1 MSKSLGN
8 FYTLRDLLE
17 MGYQPEAIRYLL
29 ASVPYR
35 KKLNFT
41 FEGLKAATKSIERL
55 RDFELRLTTTK
66 FPAGSNPELAGRSRA
81 AIEQFEAG
89 MDDDLN
95 TAEALAAI
103 YEYVRA
109 MNTAIDE
116 NQFREDNRWD
126 CARVLEVFD
135 CVFDVLK
142 PSERGGAAAEATGDD
157 VKPSPG
163 QISEPDIEQRIE
175 ERTAAKKARDFQ
187 RADAIR
193 RDLLEHGIVLEDT
206 KDGVRWKRK

>member
-8 FYTLRDLLE
+8 FHTLRDLLD

-41 FEGLKAATKSIERL
+41 FEGLKGHARSIERL
-55 RDFELRLTTTK
+55 RDFELRLTSTR
-66 FPAGSNPELAGRSRA
+66 FPSGANPEIAGRSHA
-81 AIEQFEAG
+81 AIEQFEQA

-109 MNTAIDE
+109 MNTTIDE

-126 CARVLEVFD
+126 AARVLEVFD
-135 CVFDVLK
+135 SVFDVLK
-142 PSERGGAAAEATGDD
+142 PSEHAQTDNQLTTN
-157 VKPSPG
+157 G
-163 QISEPDIEQRIE
+163 QISEADIELLIEQRS
-175 ERTAAKKARDFQ
+175 AAKRSKNFQKADQ
-187 RADAIR
+187 IR
-193 RDLLEHGIVLEDT
+193 GELLGQGVVLEDT